1 MVKSANIGHD
11 KKYEEVRK
19 RLLNSAM
26 KLFLQKGYTATTLKE
41 LAADAQTNTGVLMRI
56 FGSKENILAVLVE
69 YVLNEQFNYAAQM
82 VKGKTED
89 KILFYAVETSLQL
102 HIVEYSENIRDIY
115 GMAYS
120 LPGTTQIIQQTIT
133 NKLEHIFKENLP
145 HLETKDFYELE
156 IASGGIMRGFMTVP
170 CDMYF
175 TMERKIKR
183 FLETTF
189 LVYRVSDEKIKEAT
203 DFVSQFDFKETAAQI
218 INHILE
224 KAAENA

>member
-26 KLFLQKGYTATTLKE
+26 KLFLQKGYSATTLKE